1 MEFSKTRLAG
11 IVALTTVA
19 YALYRVRSTGAEP
32 DSETESNSIETDV
45 EAVTASS

>member
-19 YALYRVRSTGAEP
+19 YALYRVRSTGTEPEAE
-32 DSETESNSIETDV
+32 SSSIETDV